1 MNEGGGLVQWFY
13 LLVAGLFE
21 VIWAVGMK
29 LSHGFSEVF
38 PSIVTIIGTI
48 ASYLFLAMAL
58 KHLPLATT
66 YAIWT
71 GIGIVGTF
79 FIGIYALHEPITILQ
94 GLCVVMIVIG
104 IAGLR
109 LLGH

>member
-1 MNEGGGLVQWFY
+1 MQWVY

-21 VIWAVGMK
+21 VIWA
-29 LSHGFSEVF
+29 
-38 PSIVTIIGTI
+38 
-48 ASYLFLAMAL
+48 
-58 KHLPLATT
+58 
-66 YAIWT
+66 

-79 FIGIYALHEPITILQ
+79 FMGIYALHEPITILQ